1 MRAASNGHWRQ
12 IVALLSWLDD
22 AAHLAR
28 KQEAGEHYTKG
39 AMWCNLKIVNMET
52 SRRSLT
58 DRIKICKGKIHFYL
72 SFPPEHQFAF
82 GLSEADGSVLTLEL
96 QSWCERLHEMKSEAK
111 ENHHQLEKSTTDI
124 FLDNGGWKILVSLME
139 WSERQDDTHKLQVIK
154 RIVLHHIYIEK
165 DMLVSL
171 GTLES
176 WLVYHVWF
184 YYNLQCHV
192 NSNKVYQNWK
202 LPTSALYVKNS
213 TTQKLTNVLK
223 RALWCKTYYIY
234 VCIISPA
241 ALLMCRP
248 SVIGARPWN
257 PLTENW

>member
-12 IVALLSWLDD
+12 IVVLLSWLDD

-28 KQEAGEHYTKG
+28 KQEAGKHYTKG

-82 GLSEADGSVLTLEL
+82 GLSEADGFVLTLEL